1 MKQKWSKS
9 TMKYVNEEPDTNHNH
24 QTHNE
29 ECSWIKY
36 VTQLK
41 NKRWVSTNFIIDK
54 NFKNDKWTQKKN
66 FNIIC
71 TFLLESN
78 EYYVQVNLNK
88 AL

>member
-41 NKRWVSTNFIIDK
+41 NERWVSTNFIIDT
-54 NFKNDKWTQKKN
+54 N
-66 FNIIC
+66 
-71 TFLLESN
+71 
-78 EYYVQVNLNK
+78 Y
-88 AL
+88 